1 MAAVCSATQPAHQAN
16 WTLVDLP
23 LILVPLSH
31 CLLPSPLWEALVKSG
46 KWLKALHPF
55 VGGRGRRAAAVQEI
69 PVTPGSASNSRL
81 TSSFSGGVK
90 ALSRLSAQGSV
101 TLVHLN
107 EH

>member
-23 LILVPLSH
+23 LILVPLSR
-31 CLLPSPLWEALVKSG
+31 CLLPSPLWEALVK
-46 KWLKALHPF
+46 WLKALRPF

-69 PVTPGSASNSRL
+69 PVTPGSTSNSRL
-81 TSSFSGGVK
+81 TLSFWSGVK
-90 ALSRLSAQGSV
+90 ALRSLSAQGSV